1 MTIDELAHAAATD
14 ARRHAVRDVDPSTAL
29 RQLHR
34 ARRRRS
40 VGTALSVVVVGVLAV
55 AGGGAVVAHQRT
67 RAAVVPPLASPTP
80 TVDPQC
86 TAPRITCLGPGLYRV
101 ALPVPVTIAVP
112 PSFAGET
119 VFLGDDAMEDYRN
132 DVVDPA
138 GVTVFENAVPVRY
151 DETWNRDQA
160 AGTTAQSMATW
171 LSKRP
176 FLVRTSITPTSVG
189 GRPAWRVAGELKP
202 GAGLPAT
209 KSNDSVAPTFTGTRW
224 NAAYSPRLTGSYTLV
239 DVPGAGVVVI
249 WSWTTDTDPQALM
262 GNQDF
267 IDGLTFG

>member
-14 ARRHAVRDVDPSTAL
+14 ARRHAARDVEPSTAL

-40 VGTALSVVVVGVLAV
+40 VGTALSVVVVGALALV
-55 AGGGAVVAHQRT
+55 AGGAVVAHQRT
-67 RAAVVPPLASPTP
+67 GAAVVPALASPTP

-86 TAPRITCLGPGLYRV
+86 KVTGITCLGPGLYRV
-101 ALPVPVTIAVP
+101 KLPVPVTMAVP
-112 PSFAGET
+112 PSFAGQSI
-119 VFLGDDAMEDYRN
+119 FLGDVAVEDYRN
-132 DVVDPA
+132 DVDA
-138 GVTVFENAVPVRY
+138 TGVTVFEKAVPVQN
-151 DETWNRDQA
+151 TNKWVRDTT
-160 AGTTAQSMATW
+160 AGTTAHSVATW

-176 FLVRTSITPTSVG
+176 FLTHTSVTPTSVG
-189 GRPAWRVAGELKP
+189 GRPAWRVTADLRP
-202 GAGLPAT
+202 GAQLVAM
-209 KSNDSVAPTFTGTRW
+209 KNADQVAPTFTTSYW
-224 NAAYSPRLTGSYTLV
+224 EAAYSPYLTGSYTLL

-249 WSWTTDTDPQALM
+249 WSWTMAKDSQALV